1 MTQTHKLSS
10 NQRMAD
16 TVLQQMEETSLE
28 AFLADHYGKG
38 LSYEA
43 ISRELHVATD
53 GAVAPSYQT
62 VRRWLQDFDLMVAS

>member
-1 MTQTHKLSS
+1 MAHKLSS

-16 TVLQQMEETSLE
+16 SVLRSKEETSLE
-28 AFLADHYGKG
+28 SFLADHYGQG

-43 ISRELHVATD
+43 ISRELHVATA

-62 VRRWLQDFDLMVAS
+62 VRRWLHDFDLRDDA